1 MERDKLVFTEVR
13 KNRGKPIFMV
23 TSGGYQ
29 VGVVS
34 GWGQSAAMN
43 YMFVFVSCLPHVC
56 CALSPHVMSLCTL
69 CMYGTVPL
77 TSTLQCNVC
86 KTKTSYGSVALC
98 TWPYTCMYMKMSA
111 TKLPSCVTM
120 KS

>member
-34 GWGQSAAMN
+34 GWGQSAAM
-43 YMFVFVSCLPHVC
+43 YCITCLGSVSHLSHVC
-56 CALSPHVMSLCTL
+56 HALSLCCFGHSWPH
-69 CMYGTVPL
+69 
-77 TSTLQCNVC
+77 
-86 KTKTSYGSVALC
+86 SV
-98 TWPYTCMYMKMSA
+98 YTRVISKPGA
-111 TKLPSCVTM
+111 
-120 KS
+120 

>member
-56 CALSPHVMSLCTL
+56 CALSPHVMSLCSST
-69 CMYGTVPL
+69 YTVR
-77 TSTLQCNVC
+77 VR
-86 KTKTSYGSVALC
+86 Y
-98 TWPYTCMYMKMSA
+98 SA
-111 TKLPSCVTM
+111 TDQYSTV
-120 KS
+120 